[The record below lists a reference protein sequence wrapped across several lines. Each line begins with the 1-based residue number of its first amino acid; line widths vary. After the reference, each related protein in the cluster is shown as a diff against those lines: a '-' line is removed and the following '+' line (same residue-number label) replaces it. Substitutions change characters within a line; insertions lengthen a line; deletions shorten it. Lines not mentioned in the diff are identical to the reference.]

1 MLDDELRER
10 DARRRQ
16 QAEDLADVAR
26 SPAGRRVLLRML
38 RRWGA
43 GRPVG
48 GTEAEL
54 ALRNEAEM
62 LLSDLM
68 QAAPQ
73 AGMEFLTELYGG
85 YDGRKRDDRRDDG
98 LVGN

>member
-10 DARRRQ
+10 QARQRQ
-16 QAEDLADVAR
+16 HAEDLAEVAKT
-26 SPAGRRVLLRML
+26 PAGRRVLLRML

-48 GTEAEL
+48 VTEAEI
-54 ALRNEAEM
+54 ALRNEAE
-62 LLSDLM
+62 LFLAELM

-73 AGMEFLTELYGG
+73 AGMEFLNDLYGG
-85 YDGRKRDDRRDDG
+85 E
-98 LVGN
+98 

>member
-1 MLDDELRER
+1 MLGDELRDR
-10 DARRRQ
+10 QGKLRQ
-16 QAEDLADVAR
+16 QAEDLAEMAKT
-26 SPAGRRVLLRML
+26 PAGRRVLLRLL

-54 ALRNEAEM
+54 ALRNEAEL

-73 AGMEFLTELYGG
+73 AGIEFLAELYGG
-85 YDGRKRDDRRDDG
+85 E
-98 LVGN
+98 